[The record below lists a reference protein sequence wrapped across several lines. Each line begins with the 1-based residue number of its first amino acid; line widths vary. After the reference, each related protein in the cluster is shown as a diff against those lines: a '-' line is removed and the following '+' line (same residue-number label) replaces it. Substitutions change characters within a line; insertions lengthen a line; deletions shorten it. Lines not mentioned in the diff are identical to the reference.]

1 MKRIPLQVQA
11 PPPPPRPA
19 PGERAPDLPAWRLV
33 AALPH
38 RLFFFAA
45 MLLLGVAAVG
55 WTWTMVSRTG
65 IFAVPPFG
73 VAQPL
78 WHVLAMLFGFFAFFM
93 FGFLFTAGPRWL
105 DVAAPAAPQWR
116 PAGLVALAAA
126 LLLFSVPDEAGARA
140 AAALYGFAW
149 LALVVAFARLV
160 LASRAKDRVHATLV
174 AFAMAAGASGPLAYA
189 GLGNDAYPWL
199 VFAGTWLFAVP
210 VFVVVCHRMIPFFTA
225 NVLPTVAIFRPW
237 WLLAALLAGPV
248 VHGILEAAGLRAWTW
263 LVDAPLALLAFDL
276 ARRWGIVQSLGNRLL
291 AMLHLGFVWYG
302 IAFALFAAS
311 SLMTLAGAGSLG
323 HAGTHALGMGFCGSL
338 MIAMVSRV
346 TFGHSGRT
354 LAADRL
360 TWSVFLLL
368 QAAIVARLAA
378 ALWPH
383 PVLLAATALA
393 WAACMLPWALRNLP
407 VYWRP
412 RADGKPG

>member
-1 MKRIPLQVQA
+1 MKRIPLNVQA
-11 PPPPPRPA
+11 PPPPPGQA
-19 PGERAPDLPAWRLV
+19 PGAGAPLVPAWRLV
-33 AALPH
+33 AAFPH

-45 MLLLGVAAVG
+45 MLVLGIAAGG
-55 WTWTMVSRTG
+55 WAWTMLSRTG
-65 IFAVPPFG
+65 IVAVPPLG

-105 DVAAPAAPQWR
+105 DVATPPAAHWR

-126 LLLFSVPDEAGARA
+126 LLLFLVPDEAFARG
-140 AAALYGFAW
+140 AAALYGLAW
-149 LALVVAFARLV
+149 LSLVAAFARLV
-160 LASRAKDRVHATLV
+160 LASRAKDKVHATLV
-174 AFAMAAGASGPLAYA
+174 TLAMAAGASGPLAYA
-189 GLGNDAYPWL
+189 ALANDAYPWL

-225 NVLPTVAIFRPW
+225 NVLPTVAVFRPW
-237 WLLAALLAGPV
+237 WLLAALVAGPV
-248 VHGILEAAGLRAWTW
+248 AHGGLEAAGVHGWTW
-263 LVDAPLALLAFDL
+263 LVDVPLALLAFDL
-276 ARRWGIVQSLGNRLL
+276 ARRWGLVQSLANRLL

-311 SLMTLAGAGSLG
+311 SLLTLAGAGSLG
-323 HAGTHALGMGFCGSL
+323 HAGFHALGMGFCGSL

-346 TFGHSGRT
+346 TFGHSGRA
-354 LAADRL
+354 LAADML
-360 TWSVFLLL
+360 TWGVFLLL

-378 ALWPH
+378 ALWPY
-383 PVLLAATALA
+383 PALLAATALA
-393 WAACMLPWALRNLP
+393 WAACMLPWVVRNLP